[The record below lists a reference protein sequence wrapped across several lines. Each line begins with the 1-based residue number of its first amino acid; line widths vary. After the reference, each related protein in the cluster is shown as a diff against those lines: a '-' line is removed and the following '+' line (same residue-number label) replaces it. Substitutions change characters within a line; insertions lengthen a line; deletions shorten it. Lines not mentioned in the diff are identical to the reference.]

1 MRTRTN
7 SVTRRTFEN
16 DVFGRKEFGQRL
28 FRLLQSH
35 GKTGLVITLDGAWG
49 VGKTYFM
56 DQWTNWTNETLNSA
70 NPGRK
75 EKKQNLIRID
85 AFSAEPYGDPVQIV
99 GSEIVAFGQTLDLFP
114 REEAKEFLVKL
125 AKATQKSAIGAV
137 GGAILG
143 EVISRIPYVGNDT
156 VDDDQSEGDA
166 STDGRGN
173 AGRPAEKAFADL
185 DIGSVKNQIDD
196 VKKKLEDV
204 VVEFQKNRD
213 FPLVL
218 VIDELDRCR
227 PNFTVQ
233 LIESIK
239 HFFDVENVV
248 FLLVVQKQQLHEAF
262 ISVYG
267 NIDAKKYLQKF
278 VHIDLSLPTN
288 HGRQGRKDFRTIG
301 DTMMRELEFHNQV
314 DQKTAAVLSESISDV
329 SHMLKLSLRE
339 MERIYASM
347 IVYWSMSDETLKN
360 GVLPVFLAALKVC
373 DIDAFE
379 KIRQGPVS
387 CSELLSRLGV
397 QDQDFGISISEP
409 LHNIALFLCA
419 ASPLPDAEIQK
430 MWGGRSDS
438 FEILAKDRVNE
449 LREICETNFQ
459 ARPYDKMKEYCDVLS
474 SFAST

>member
-166 STDGRGN
+166 STDG
-173 AGRPAEKAFADL
+173 
-185 DIGSVKNQIDD
+185 
-196 VKKKLEDV
+196 
-204 VVEFQKNRD
+204 
-213 FPLVL
+213 
-218 VIDELDRCR
+218 
-227 PNFTVQ
+227 
-233 LIESIK
+233 
-239 HFFDVENVV
+239 
-248 FLLVVQKQQLHEAF
+248 
-262 ISVYG
+262 
-267 NIDAKKYLQKF
+267 
-278 VHIDLSLPTN
+278 
-288 HGRQGRKDFRTIG
+288 
-301 DTMMRELEFHNQV
+301 
-314 DQKTAAVLSESISDV
+314 
-329 SHMLKLSLRE
+329 
-339 MERIYASM
+339 
-347 IVYWSMSDETLKN
+347 
-360 GVLPVFLAALKVC
+360 
-373 DIDAFE
+373 
-379 KIRQGPVS
+379 
-387 CSELLSRLGV
+387 
-397 QDQDFGISISEP
+397 
-409 LHNIALFLCA
+409 
-419 ASPLPDAEIQK
+419 
-430 MWGGRSDS
+430 
-438 FEILAKDRVNE
+438 
-449 LREICETNFQ
+449 
-459 ARPYDKMKEYCDVLS
+459 
-474 SFAST
+474 